1 MADPSHSSTGSTGLV
16 DPTEA
21 RANCGVGVVMDLDG
35 DRTNRPVA
43 DGIELLE
50 NLEHRGTTGAD
61 PDTGDGAGILL
72 QTPHDVFADEV
83 DGLPDRGEYAVGSIF
98 MPQDRDAAAALQDL
112 VESVFADHDL
122 ETFAW
127 REVPTDNDPLGR
139 TAVDSEPLVV
149 QCFVRSV
156 LDDDAFDRALFVA
169 RRDLERYNTL
179 VDAVR
184 PTFAENE
191 ARLLLDVFNDK
202 RFEPI
207 ETTLRLLWASL
218 DDAEDI
224 YYQKHGV
231 EKEAFVSRIHDLSEA
246 EALATI
252 DAIERFWNHSNRATP
267 QSVGLCETD

>member
-1 MADPSHSSTGSTGLV
+1 MADDKKHPNDYPRIQFQIIKREMKARLEERKQNTDSSI
-16 DPTEA
+16 
-21 RANCGVGVVMDLDG
+21 N
-35 DRTNRPVA
+35 
-43 DGIELLE
+43 
-50 NLEHRGTTGAD
+50 
-61 PDTGDGAGILL
+61 
-72 QTPHDVFADEV
+72 Q
-83 DGLPDRGEYAVGSIF
+83 
-98 MPQDRDAAAALQDL
+98 
-112 VESVFADHDL
+112 
-122 ETFAW
+122 
-127 REVPTDNDPLGR
+127 
-139 TAVDSEPLVV
+139 
-149 QCFVRSV
+149 
-156 LDDDAFDRALFVA
+156 VA